1 MFQNETEVIL
11 TSLSHGWHSFTAMAT
26 DPMNATDLIG
36 ALQKFYVDILPEGT
50 PISQWKDRDKYENK
64 GIMSTSK
71 MQISV
76 AIQCTD
82 DNPIEECTGVEW
94 RVQSG
99 SNVTDWVL
107 STTRINIA
115 SSSSSYFSVLID
127 YSGIDGEKL
136 IALRSI
142 RFKRFAHNV

>member
-1 MFQNETEVIL
+1 
-11 TSLSHGWHSFTAMAT
+11 MAT